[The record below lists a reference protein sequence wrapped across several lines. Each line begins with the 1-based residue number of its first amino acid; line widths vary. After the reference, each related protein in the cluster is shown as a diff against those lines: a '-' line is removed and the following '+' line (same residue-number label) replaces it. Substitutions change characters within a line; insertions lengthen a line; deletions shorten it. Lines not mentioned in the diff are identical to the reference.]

1 MGCQTRGAMEQG
13 TGLRLGGFA
22 LAALGALVAGIGAV
36 RVWLESG
43 IGDDTAGVLTTKIYG
58 IDVLEGR
65 IALALAVAGIVLVL
79 AVRLVT
85 GPGARRTLAV
95 LALVAGLGAAGAA
108 TWFGLTA
115 GDEATSST
123 VGALVRE
130 ATDRFGLNAQ
140 QARDQVEQALQ
151 DLGTFNQV
159 QPWVWVCAGGGVALA
174 LGATLTLAWT
184 RRFEEGPEVAGAT
197 GQPDPRTSP

>member
-1 MGCQTRGAMEQG
+1 MERG

-22 LAALGALVAGIGAV
+22 LAASGALVAGIAAV

-58 IDVLEGR
+58 VDVVEGR
-65 IALALAVAGIVLVL
+65 IALALAVAGLVLVL
-79 AVRLVT
+79 AVRLV
-85 GPGARRTLAV
+85 GGVAARRTLAV
-95 LALVAGLGAAGAA
+95 AAVVAGLGAAGAA

-123 VGALVRE
+123 VDALVRE
-130 ATDRFGLNAQ
+130 ATDRFGLNAE

-174 LGATLTLAWT
+174 LGATLTLVWT
-184 RRFEEGPEVAGAT
+184 GRVEEEPVGAGAT
-197 GQPDPRTSP
+197 AQPDPRTSP